1 MINCQIPIF
10 SSPVL
15 HPVEEQTEYLGK
27 YYMDDLSIDHHDYKN
42 KQDLINTFILTPILQ
57 ETGIDCRLLYWWH
70 TNQSFDFD
78 NTQQY
83 QHLAQNFYRFAH
95 YNRIIPYTVMK
106 DNCEMLQQKFAK
118 YIDKVPTD
126 FLRFSRDVQKTFG
139 KLNNQVLKLDKSIFQ
154 TNQGYQNYNIA
165 TATGR
170 PSNAFGGI
178 NLAALPPEK
187 RVGVLPKQEKFVLFD
202 YSSYHVFLIAQL
214 LNYEF
219 PTDDIHD
226 YFMTKYKITDRDEAK
241 KITFRQL
248 YGGVEKK
255 YKDIHFFE
263 QVDKF
268 CTSLFNQYNTNG
280 HINSVIYHRPMTKKN
295 LGDMNKYK
303 LFNYLLQ
310 CYETERNIQVILDI
324 NKYLYKSKTS
334 LSLYNY
340 DGFLFDSEDGDIS
353 KLKEILEQDGFPV
366 TIKQGPNFGDMNEY
380 SR

>member
-15 HPVEEQTEYLGK
+15 HPSENQTEYLGK
-27 YYMDDLSIDHHDYKN
+27 YYMDNLSIDHHDYKD
-42 KQDLINTFILTPILQ
+42 KQELINTFVLTPILQ

-70 TNQSFDFD
+70 TNKSFDFE
-78 NTQQY
+78 NTIQY
-83 QHLAQNFYRFAH
+83 QRLSQTYYRFAH
-95 YNRIIPYTVMK
+95 YNRIIPYTVIK
-106 DNCEMLQQKFAK
+106 DNCVELQDRFRR
-118 YIDKVPTD
+118 YVNSVSTD
-126 FLRFSRDVQKTFG
+126 FMRFNKDVQQTFG
-139 KLNNQVLKLDKSIFQ
+139 RLNNVVLKLDKKYFD
-154 TNQGYQNYNIA
+154 TKQGYQNYNLA

-187 RVGVLPKQEKFVLFD
+187 RVGITPTLDKFVLFD

-214 LNYEF
+214 MDYTF
-219 PTDDIHD
+219 PTDDIHE
-226 YFMTKYKITDRDEAK
+226 YFMYKYKIDDRDESK

-255 YKDIHFFE
+255 YSNIEFFNL
-263 QVDKF
+263 VDRF
-268 CTSLFNQYNTNG
+268 CTSLYNEYNKNG
-280 HINSVIYHRPMTKKN
+280 YVKSVVYHRPMTKKN

-310 CYETERNIQVILDI
+310 CYETERNIQVIL
-324 NKYLYKSKTS
+324 NLNQYLYKSKTF

-340 DGFLFDSEDGDIS
+340 DGFLFDSEEGDIHNI
-353 KLKEILEQDGFPV
+353 KDILEQDGFPV
-366 TIKQGPNFGDMNEY
+366 TVKQGPNFGEMNEY

>member
-1 MINCQIPIF
+1 
-10 SSPVL
+10 
-15 HPVEEQTEYLGK
+15 
-27 YYMDDLSIDHHDYKN
+27 
-42 KQDLINTFILTPILQ
+42 
-57 ETGIDCRLLYWWH
+57 
-70 TNQSFDFD
+70 
-78 NTQQY
+78 
-83 QHLAQNFYRFAH
+83 
-95 YNRIIPYTVMK
+95 
-106 DNCEMLQQKFAK
+106 
-118 YIDKVPTD
+118 
-126 FLRFSRDVQKTFG
+126 
-139 KLNNQVLKLDKSIFQ
+139 
-154 TNQGYQNYNIA
+154 
-165 TATGR
+165 
-170 PSNAFGGI
+170 I

-340 DGFLFDSEDGDIS
+340 DGFLFDSEDG
-353 KLKEILEQDGFPV
+353 
-366 TIKQGPNFGDMNEY
+366 
-380 SR
+380 